1 MIKRLLPWAAM
12 AVVAATQFAPAQAAE
27 TEFRASAWLPP
38 SHPVTKYGY
47 TDWMALIEEQSGGTL
62 KPTLFTGA
70 ALLAPADHLS
80 GVRDGIADFGWI
92 SGTYTPSDIPEDN
105 TIFQMAFVYTDYFVG
120 SFAVTEFNMLDEQM
134 QAQWKRNNIVYMSG
148 FSTPPYRLI
157 CTSKIESL
165 EDMAGK
171 KIRSTGGLLPEWVR
185 SVGAVPVNV
194 ASSES
199 YTGLEKGQLD
209 CATNAADDLRSRSY
223 WDIAKHVTD
232 VELGTYWSI
241 NAGNR
246 DFWQGLDTAQR
257 KVFLDTAAE
266 SLVDTGIG
274 YLSDVQEIVDEA
286 KTKGVTFYTPSESLQ
301 NSLLEFKNTAPAFA
315 VTLGA
320 ENLGVE
326 GSEDL
331 VARFDAVAKKW
342 EVLLADVDRTD
353 REALLQLLR
362 QEVFD
367 RVDPATYSMD

>member
-1 MIKRLLPWAAM
+1 MRKKLLSMAA
-12 AVVAATQFAPAQAAE
+12 VAAIVVMPFATAVAAE
-27 TEFRASAWLPP
+27 TEFTASAWLPP

-47 TDWMALIEEQSGGTL
+47 TDWMGKIERESGGAL
-62 KPTLFTGA
+62 KPQLFTGS

-120 SFAVTEFNMLDEQM
+120 SFAVTEFNMLDAQM
-134 QAQWKRNNIVYMSG
+134 QEQWKRNNLVYMSG

-157 CTSKIESL
+157 CTGKIESV
-165 EDMAGK
+165 DDIDGK

-223 WDIAKHVTD
+223 WDVAKHVTE

-246 DFWQGLDTAQR
+246 DFWQGLETSQR
-257 KVFLDTAAE
+257 KVLLDTMAE
-266 SLVDTGIG
+266 TVVDTGIG
-274 YLSDVQEIVDEA
+274 YLRDVEEIVEEA
-286 KTKGVTFYTPSESLQ
+286 KAKGVSFYAPGPSLADSLE
-301 NSLLEFKNTAPAFA
+301 EFKSTAPAFA
-315 VTLGA
+315 VEL
-320 ENLGVE
+320 
-326 GSEDL
+326 GSEKLAVEDADEL
-331 VARFDAVAKKW
+331 VARFEEIAEKW
-342 EVLLADVDRTD
+342 RRLLKDVDRTD
-353 REALLQLLR
+353 RETLLKLLKE
-362 QEVFD
+362 QVYD

>member
-1 MIKRLLPWAAM
+1 MKRRFLPLAALA
-12 AVVAATQFAPAQAAE
+12 AVTAMNLATAQAAE
-27 TEFRASAWLPP
+27 TKFTASAWLPP

-47 TDWMALIEEQSGGTL
+47 TDWMKKIEAQSEGTL
-62 KPTLFTGA
+62 KPQLFTGS

-157 CTSKIESL
+157 CTSKIESI
-165 EDMAGK
+165 DDIKGR

-223 WDIAKHVTD
+223 WDVAKDVAE
-232 VELGTYWSI
+232 VELGTYWSV

-246 DFWQGLDTAQR
+246 DFWQGLETSQR
-257 KVFLDTAAE
+257 KVLLDTMAE
-266 SLVDTGIG
+266 TLVDTGIG
-274 YLSDVQEIVDEA
+274 YLSEVQDIVEEA
-286 KTKGVTFYTPSESLQ
+286 KDKGVSFHAPGPSLADSL
-301 NSLLEFKNTAPAFA
+301 SEFKATAPSFA
-315 VTLGA
+315 VELGS
-320 ENLGVE
+320 EKLGVDGADE
-326 GSEDL
+326 LVSRFEKIANKWRDL
-331 VARFDAVAKKW
+331 LK
-342 EVLLADVDRTD
+342 DVDRTD
-353 REALLQLLR
+353 RAALLALLR
-362 QEVFD
+362 EQVFD